1 MHLLHQDDQD
11 QENIFKLDV
20 EVLCDLSS
28 QGGIYNHHQRVQ
40 VVLAVDRE
48 NSSPSP
54 RLTRPGHH
62 QIWAGHQFY
71 CPLFSFTGPVSLIV
85 CEYLHMLTVYR
96 CRL

>member
-71 CPLFSFTGPVSLIV
+71 CPPVSCSALRGQS
-85 CEYLHMLTVYR
+85 H
-96 CRL
+96 